1 METLELICKI
11 FIASVNCLAV
21 SFICIVVT
29 RIYRKMSERID
40 AMSKFL
46 LLLDKRI
53 DFHLYK
59 TGIIY
64 LNQLKAI
71 KKELITA
78 ERYEEI
84 ASVNVAIEVEEKQVF
99 EYIEKL
105 KKQEEQEKKQE
116 E

>member
-1 METLELICKI
+1 METLDFIFKL
-11 FIASVNCLAV
+11 FIALVNCFAV

-59 TGIIY
+59 NGIIY
-64 LNQLKAI
+64 LNQLNAI
-71 KKELITA
+71 KKDLIAA
-78 ERYEEI
+78 EKYEEI

-116 E
+116 K